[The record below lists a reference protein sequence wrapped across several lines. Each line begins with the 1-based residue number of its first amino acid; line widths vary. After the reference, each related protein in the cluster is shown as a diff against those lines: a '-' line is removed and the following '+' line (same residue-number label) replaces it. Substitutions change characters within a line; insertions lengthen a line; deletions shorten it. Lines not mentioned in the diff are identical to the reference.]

1 MEYLKR
7 NQKRMLAPIVVD
19 HTSTPSLFPH
29 DDDIIELL
37 RCNEFDVRLQ
47 VYFYIKW
54 NNSEKI
60 TEKFIPWFLVF

>member
-47 VYFYIKW
+47 VYFYIK
-54 NNSEKI
+54 
-60 TEKFIPWFLVF
+60 